1 MNAGVPTGRLDAIP
15 LVALVRGRQ
24 LTWLDHALLAALYG
38 LAEEA
43 APRLLERTRLLDE
56 MGRDQSYPP
65 VSDAVDAV
73 LTKGTDPAASR

>member
-1 MNAGVPTGRLDAIP
+1 MRSWPPYTGGPKKP
-15 LVALVRGRQ
+15 LR
-24 LTWLDHALLAALYG
+24 DF
-38 LAEEA
+38 
-43 APRLLERTRLLDE
+43 LERTRLLDE